1 MRPYKIEQSVVAYIE
16 KEKTVKEKI
25 NTKSLLKFI
34 ICSLIGITM
43 FLVPIPQNGT
53 FTTLLDYVKSFLKN
67 LFGGSLSYILLV
79 IVAGSAIMSLY
90 DYIFK
95 PEWIR
100 KNHYLKKA
108 FSTTPLYLIS
118 KLIGAVVV
126 VMVVLGVGPEFIT
139 SVDTGITMVDLCCTL
154 LCIVIGFSFFL
165 PFLTD
170 CGIMEFLGVILKPV
184 VRPLFKVPGRA
195 SVDLI
200 ASWFGASNAAV
211 ILTREQYMK
220 GFYTKREA
228 GYIMTNFSLV
238 SIPFCLLV
246 ADTIGIANL
255 FPAFYLTI
263 CVVGILLAVIIA
275 RIPPI
280 RTLPDTYQEQVGK
293 QINEEVPNEKGIFKY
308 ALEKSCERAEKFT
321 AKDVISGGFEVVVGM
336 FFDLIPIVLA
346 WGTVALIIATY
357 TPVFDWI
364 SYPMGLYLQ
373 LFGVEEAFAVAPA
386 SLVGFTDMFIPALLI
401 TGIESVKTKFIIGV
415 LSLVQIIYLT
425 EVGAIIIKSE
435 IPLNFWKLLI
445 LFLERTIIAI
455 PLIVLMTNLLL

>member
-1 MRPYKIEQSVVAYIE
+1 MKSTSV
-16 KEKTVKEKI
+16 
-25 NTKSLLKFI
+25 NTKNILKFL
-34 ICSLIGITM
+34 ICSLIGIGM
-43 FLVPIPQNGT
+43 FLLPVPKGDT
-53 FTTLLDYVKSFLKN
+53 FTTMLDFVKNFLSD
-67 LFGGSLSYILLV
+67 LFGGALPYILMV
-79 IVAGSAIMSLY
+79 IVVGSAIMSLY
-90 DYIFK
+90 DYICK

-108 FSTTPLYLIS
+108 FSTTPFYLAS

-126 VMVVLGVGPEFIT
+126 LMVVLNVGPEFVT
-139 SVDTGITMVDLCCTL
+139 SIDTGATMIDLCCTL
-154 LCIVIGFSFFL
+154 ICIVIGFSFFL

-238 SIPFCLLV
+238 SIPFCLLI
-246 ADTIGIANL
+246 AETIGIADK

-263 CVVGILLAVIIA
+263 CVVGILLAAIIA

-280 RTLPDTYQEQVGK
+280 RTLPDTYQENVGK
-293 QINEEVPNEKGIFKY
+293 QINEEVPNEKGTLNY
-308 ALEKSCERAEKFT
+308 ALELSCERAARFK
-321 AKDVISGGFEVVVGM
+321 AKDVVTGGFEVVVGM
-336 FFDLIPIVLA
+336 FFDLIPIVVS

-357 TPVFDWI
+357 TPIFDWI

-373 LFGVEEAFAVAPA
+373 LLGVEEAFAVAPA
-386 SLVGFTDMFIPALLI
+386 TLIGFTDMFIPALLV

-435 IPLNFWKLLI
+435 IPLKLWKLLI

-455 PLIVLMTNLLL
+455 PLIVLMANILL

>member
-1 MRPYKIEQSVVAYIE
+1 MKNSV
-16 KEKTVKEKI
+16 
-25 NTKSLLKFI
+25 NTKNLLKFI
-34 ICSLIGITM
+34 LGSAFGILM
-43 FLVPIPQNGT
+43 FLVPIPQGES
-53 FTTLLDYVKSFLKN
+53 FTTLLDFCKNFLKD
-67 LFGGSLSYILLV
+67 LFGGSLIYILTVLV
-79 IVAGSAIMSLY
+79 VIGAVLSVY

-95 PEWIR
+95 PDWIR
-100 KNHYLKKA
+100 KNHYLAKG
-108 FSTTPLYLIS
+108 FSTSLFYLIS
-118 KLIGAVVV
+118 KVLGAVVACLV
-126 VMVVLGVGPEFIT
+126 VFGIGPEFIT
-139 SVDTGITMVDLCCTL
+139 SVDTGATMVDLCCTL
-154 LCIVIGFSFFL
+154 ICIVLSFSFML

-238 SIPFCLLV
+238 SIPFCLMI

-255 FPAFYLTI
+255 FPAFYLCI
-263 CVVGILLAVIIA
+263 CIVGILLAVIIA

-280 RTLPDTYQEQVGK
+280 SKIPDTYQESVGS
-293 QINEEVPNEKGIFKY
+293 QINEEVPEEKGIL
-308 ALEKSCERAEKFT
+308 AHAVEMSCKRAETFGVKS
-321 AKDVISGGFEVVVGM
+321 VLSGGLEVVMGM
-336 FFDLIPIVLA
+336 LFDLIPIVLS
-346 WGTVALIIATY
+346 WGTAALIIATY

-364 SYPMGLYLQ
+364 SYPMGLYMQ
-373 LFGVEEAFAVAPA
+373 LLGVEEAFAVAPA
-386 SLVGFTDMFIPALLI
+386 TLVGFTDMFIPALLI
-401 TGIESVKTKFIIGV
+401 GAVQSVKTKFIIGV

-435 IPLNFWKLLI
+435 IPLNLWKLFI
-445 LFLERTIIAI
+445 IFIERTIIAI
-455 PLIVLMTNLLL
+455 PLIVLFANLFL